1 MAKTGG
7 GALELTQSTRRDVV
21 DWLRVEGTR
30 WSGRLG
36 QEAFL
41 DRIIDLD
48 SLPSTDSRF
57 DTARGDLRQHTL
69 NNDDWDADWVFSYE
83 PLALVAGPPD
93 RFVRF
98 LDELVHPV
106 VPPDTDEARALVAE
120 LNDLIRPDGVALTEV
135 GKIGNRPVWKV
146 RPIDESPA
154 TAQARSPGGGPAS
167 AATAGRLWITGM
179 FRLFIS
185 HVAAHKVA
193 VSSLKSEL
201 AVYGVSSFVAHEDI
215 EPSLEWQT
223 EIELALETTDALL
236 AVLTPDFHQSR
247 WTDQEVGVVL
257 GRGRLVVP
265 LRVPEDPYGLMGKF
279 QGLRGDL
286 VAPSPLALRIVDV
299 LLSRNET
306 SMAMRSGLV
315 RGLELANSFARA
327 AEVAAKIVAVTS
339 FTVDQLS
346 RIERAID
353 ENSQVTDS
361 FKARG
366 LLKRFL
372 AASSPASASK

>member
-1 MAKTGG
+1 MAQNEGG
-7 GALELTQSTRRDVV
+7 GLELTQSTRRDVV
-21 DWLRVEGTR
+21 DWLRVERTR
-30 WSGRLG
+30 WSGRLD

-41 DRIIDLD
+41 DRVVDLD
-48 SLPSTDSRF
+48 SLPSTDSRY

-83 PLALVAGPPD
+83 PLALVAGPPN

-98 LDELVHPV
+98 LEELVHPV
-106 VPPDTDEARALVAE
+106 VRPDTDEARALVTE

-135 GKIGNRPVWKV
+135 GKIGNRSVWKV

-154 TAQARSPGGGPAS
+154 TASKRSRGGTPAS
-167 AATAGRLWITGM
+167 AGTTDRLWTAGM

-193 VSSLKSEL
+193 VSSLKSGL
-201 AVYGVSSFVAHEDI
+201 AVYGVSAFVAHEDI

-223 EIELALETTDALL
+223 EIELALATTDALL

-279 QGLRGDL
+279 QGLKGDL
-286 VAPSPLALRIVDV
+286 AAPNPLALRVVDV
-299 LLSRNET
+299 LLSRDET
-306 SMAMRSGLV
+306 SMAMRDGLV
-315 RGLELANSFARA
+315 RGIELANSFARA
-327 AEVAAKIVAVTS
+327 AEVAAKIVAVAS
-339 FTVDQLS
+339 FTVDQMS
-346 RIERAID
+346 RIERAIE

-361 FKARG
+361 YKARA
-366 LLKRFL
+366 LLTPLLR
-372 AASSPASASK
+372 ASSSTSDSK